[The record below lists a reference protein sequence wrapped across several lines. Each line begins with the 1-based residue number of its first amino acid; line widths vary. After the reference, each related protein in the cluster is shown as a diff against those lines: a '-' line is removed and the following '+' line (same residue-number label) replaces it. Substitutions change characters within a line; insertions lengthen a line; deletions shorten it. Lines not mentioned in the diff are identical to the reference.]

1 MTDQTPSNVIA
12 LHPAAEDWPAPPRPT
27 AFTGLA
33 GEIAR
38 AIEPHSES
46 DPLAILAQLLVCFG
60 SVIGRGAHYAVE
72 ATEHHANEFVLLIGP
87 SAKARKGSSWDH
99 VQRLFAEVDP
109 DWVERR
115 IVSGLSSGEGVIWS
129 VRDPDTTTG
138 VRARAQDD
146 QDSQDKRLLVLEAEF
161 ASVLKMVA
169 RDGNTLSPIVR
180 CAWDGKP
187 LQALTKNSPARATG
201 AHISIVGHVTA
212 DELVRLLNATEA
224 ANGFLN
230 RYLLF
235 MVRRS
240 KLLPEGGSIDEV
252 DWQPLLRRLRAAIDT
267 ARRRGRLG
275 FDEHARRSWW
285 ELYPQRPSPRMGW
298 PAPCAP
304 APRRTSCASRS
315 YTHCSTRPTRSGCHT
330 STRRSACGST
340 PPPPPAGCSA
350 TRSATPS
357 PTRSTAPCS
366 TSQTVSP
373 ARRSATC
380 SAETA
385 APKTSPKRCSG
396 SPPPVASTPSA
407 TTSEDAPPSCG
418 APATTSQPAP

>member
-1 MTDQTPSNVIA
+1 MTDPTATNVIA
-12 LHPAAEDWPAPPRPT
+12 LHPTAENWPTPPRPA

-72 ATEHHANEFVLLIGP
+72 ATQHHANEFVLLIGP

-99 VQRLFAEVDP
+99 VQRIFTEVDP
-109 DWVERR
+109 DWAERR

-129 VRDPDTTTG
+129 VRDPDT
-138 VRARAQDD
+138 RARAQDD

-161 ASVLKMVA
+161 ASVLKMIA
-169 RDGNTLSPIVR
+169 REGNTLSPVIR

-201 AHISIVGHVTA
+201 AQISIVGHVTA
-212 DELVRLLNATEA
+212 AELVRLLNATEA

-240 KLLPEGGSIDEV
+240 KLLPEGGSIDQVHWE
-252 DWQPLLRRLRAAIDT
+252 PLLTRLRVAVDA

-275 FDEHARRSWW
+275 FDEPARRHWW
-285 ELYPQRPSPRMGW
+285 ELYPTLTEPQDGL
-298 PAPCAP
+298 AGAVCAR
-304 APRRTSCASRS
+304 AEAHVVRLALLYALLDQADEIGLSHLEAALALWEYVERS
-315 YTHCSTRPTRSGCHT
+315 ARWVFGDSLGDPLADEIYRALLDEPDGLTRSQVRDLF
-330 STRRSACGST
+330 SRNRRSKDIGQALE
-340 PPPPPAGCSA
+340 
-350 TRSATPS
+350 RL
-357 PTRSTAPCS
+357 
-366 TSQTVSP
+366 
-373 ARRSATC
+373 
-380 SAETA
+380 
-385 APKTSPKRCSG
+385 
-396 SPPPVASTPSA
+396 A
-407 TTSEDAPPSCG
+407 TTGRIQAERLHQRG
-418 APATTSQPAP
+418 RPAELWRALRDQPAAGS

>member
-1 MTDQTPSNVIA
+1 VTDHTATNVIP
-12 LHPAAEDWPAPPRPT
+12 LHPTAEDWPAPPRAA

-72 ATEHHANEFVLLIGP
+72 ATEHHGNEFVLLIGP

-99 VQRLFAEVDP
+99 VQRIFAQVDP
-109 DWVERR
+109 DWAERR

-129 VRDPDTTTG
+129 VRDPDT
-138 VRARAQDD
+138 RARAQAD
-146 QDSQDKRLLVLEAEF
+146 QDGQDKRLLVLEAEF

-169 RDGNTLSPIVR
+169 RDGNTLSPVIR

-240 KLLPEGGSIDEV
+240 KLLPEGGSIDQVHWE
-252 DWQPLLRRLRAAIDT
+252 PLLDRLRAAIHA
-267 ARRRGRLG
+267 ARRRGRLS
-275 FDEHARRSWW
+275 FDEPARRRWW
-285 ELYPQRPSPRMGW
+285 ELYPTLTEPQDGLAGAVCARAEAHVVRLALLYALLDQADKIGLSHLEAALALWEYAERSARWVFGDSLGDPLADEIYRALLE
-298 PAPCAP
+298 APDGL
-304 APRRTSCASRS
+304 
-315 YTHCSTRPTRSGCHT
+315 TRSQVRDLF
-330 STRRSACGST
+330 SRNRRSKDIGQALDRLAASGRIEAERLHQRGR
-340 PPPPPAGCSA
+340 PAELWRA
-350 TRSATPS
+350 RRDRSA
-357 PTRSTAPCS
+357 
-366 TSQTVSP
+366 
-373 ARRSATC
+373 
-380 SAETA
+380 
-385 APKTSPKRCSG
+385 G
-396 SPPPVASTPSA
+396 S
-407 TTSEDAPPSCG
+407 
-418 APATTSQPAP
+418 

>member
-1 MTDQTPSNVIA
+1 MTDQTVANVIA
-12 LHPAAEDWPAPPRPT
+12 LHPAVDDWPAPPRAA

-33 GEIAR
+33 GEIVA

-46 DPLAILAQLLVCFG
+46 DPLGILAQLLVCFG

-72 ATEHHANEFVLLIGP
+72 ATQHHANEFVLLIGP

-99 VQRLFAEVDP
+99 VQRIFAEVDP
-109 DWVERR
+109 DWAERR

-129 VRDPDTTTG
+129 VRDPDT
-138 VRARAQDD
+138 RARAQDGQDGQD
-146 QDSQDKRLLVLEAEF
+146 QRLLVLEAEF

-212 DELVRLLNATEA
+212 NELVRLLNATEA

-240 KLLPEGGSIDEV
+240 KLLPEGGSIDQVRWE
-252 DWQPLLRRLRAAIDT
+252 PLLCRLRAAIDA

-275 FDEHARRSWW
+275 FDEHARRRWW
-285 ELYPQRPSPRMGW
+285 ELYPTLTEPEDGLAGAVCARAEAHVVRLAAIYATLDCSEQIAPPHLEAALAVWRYSRDSAHWIFGDSLGDPTADEIWALAKDRPHGV
-298 PAPCAP
+298 
-304 APRRTSCASRS
+304 
-315 YTHCSTRPTRSGCHT
+315 TRSEVRDLFSRNKKAREIDRALTVLEEAGRL
-330 STRRSACGST
+330 TRTRASDGRGR
-340 PPPPPAGCSA
+340 PAEIW
-350 TRSATPS
+350 RP
-357 PTRSTAPCS
+357 
-366 TSQTVSP
+366 Q
-373 ARRSATC
+373 
-380 SAETA
+380 A
-385 APKTSPKRCSG
+385 A
-396 SPPPVASTPSA
+396 
-407 TTSEDAPPSCG
+407 
-418 APATTSQPAP
+418 

>member
-1 MTDQTPSNVIA
+1 MTDPTATNVIA
-12 LHPAAEDWPAPPRPT
+12 LHPTAENWPTPPRPA

-72 ATEHHANEFVLLIGP
+72 ATQHHANEFVLLIGP

-99 VQRLFAEVDP
+99 VQRIFTEVDP
-109 DWVERR
+109 DWAERR

-129 VRDPDTTTG
+129 VRDPDT
-138 VRARAQDD
+138 RARAQDD

-161 ASVLKMVA
+161 ASVLKMIA
-169 RDGNTLSPIVR
+169 REGNTLSPVIR

-212 DELVRLLNATEA
+212 AELVRLLNATEA

-240 KLLPEGGSIDEV
+240 KLLPEGGSIDQVHWE
-252 DWQPLLRRLRAAIDT
+252 PLLTRLRVAVDA

-275 FDEHARRSWW
+275 FDEPARRHWW
-285 ELYPQRPSPRMGW
+285 ELYPTLTEPQDGL
-298 PAPCAP
+298 AGAVCAR
-304 APRRTSCASRS
+304 AEAHVVRLALLYALLDQADEIGLSHLEAALALWEYVERS
-315 YTHCSTRPTRSGCHT
+315 ARWVFGDSLGDPLADEIYRALLDEPDGLTRSQVRDLF
-330 STRRSACGST
+330 SRNRRSKDIGQALE
-340 PPPPPAGCSA
+340 
-350 TRSATPS
+350 RL
-357 PTRSTAPCS
+357 
-366 TSQTVSP
+366 
-373 ARRSATC
+373 
-380 SAETA
+380 
-385 APKTSPKRCSG
+385 
-396 SPPPVASTPSA
+396 A
-407 TTSEDAPPSCG
+407 TTGRIQAERLHQRG
-418 APATTSQPAP
+418 RPAELWRALRDQPAAGS